1 MEKIKEIGR
10 KIKGYF
16 TDKKITKK
24 EGLYIGIFTVICVAL
39 ISGVIVL
46 KNIKADKVNKVDKP
60 VEKEI
65 ALEVPEVPANTGGME
80 NSERVEKEKNKETA
94 KAVSSTPKLEFAN
107 PVEGKL
113 VKANDEAII
122 SKDGLRS
129 DMFGGISIAS
139 KIGTDVKAG
148 EAGVID
154 EIKSNDITF
163 GTTVVIK
170 HANGIKTE
178 YCNLDNTLKV
188 KKGDTVKK
196 GQVVGKVGKTAQ
208 SLNAA
213 LKAEVLHVKMYQL
226 NDKNYKEIDPG
237 KYFSYKK

>member
-16 TDKKITKK
+16 RDKKITKK

-46 KNIKADKVNKVDKP
+46 KNVKSDKVNKVNKP
-60 VEKEI
+60 AEKDI

-80 NSERVEKEKNKETA
+80 NSERVEKDKEKETA
-94 KAVSSTPKLEFAN
+94 KAVSNTPKLEFVN

-113 VKANDEAII
+113 VKSNDDAII

-139 KIGTDVKAG
+139 KIGTEVKAG

-154 EIKSNDITF
+154 EIKNNDITF

-170 HANGIKTE
+170 HANGIKSE
-178 YCNLDNTLKV
+178 YCNLDTNLKV

-196 GQVVGKVGKTAQ
+196 GQVIGKVGKTAQ
-208 SLNAA
+208 SLDAA
-213 LKAEVLHVKMYQL
+213 LKCEFLHIKMYQL